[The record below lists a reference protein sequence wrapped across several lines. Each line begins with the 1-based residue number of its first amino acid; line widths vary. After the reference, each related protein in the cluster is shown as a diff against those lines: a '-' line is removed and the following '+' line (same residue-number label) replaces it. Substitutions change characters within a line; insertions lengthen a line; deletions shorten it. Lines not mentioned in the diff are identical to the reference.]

1 MGKGTK
7 ITKGNVHAAIKDD
20 KAHIDYLK
28 RDVLDDQKYGGKHKD
43 INQTADEKHISKLAG
58 DIIHDHTFISK
69 HMHYKK

>member
-28 RDVLDDQKYGGKHKD
+28 RDVLDDQKYGGKDKD

-58 DIIHDHTFISK
+58 DIKHDHTFISK
-69 HMHYKK
+69 HMHKH